1 MGGLARARP
10 FFVSRRSP
18 RSRPRTT
25 PASSSD
31 ASWTAFAVA
40 ILLASTAFAYAT
52 SFAGVFV
59 FDDEPAIVENPHI
72 RTLWPPAAAM
82 SAPVGTTLSGR
93 PAAALT
99 FAANYALAPTEARDA
114 FRLAPSAST
123 VQVERFLQNVW
134 GYHAANL
141 LIHLGAALALFG
153 VVRRTLQMFPPGRGV
168 RERASVLAL
177 SCAVLWAVH
186 PLTTSA
192 VTYIVQRVESL
203 MALCVL
209 LTLYCSIRAWS
220 GSRWWIA
227 AAVSACAAGMASKE
241 SMVAAPLLV
250 VIWDAVFSA
259 VQPWRE
265 LLHRRRLLYA
275 GLASTWILL
284 AVLVAGAHRPDA
296 AGFGF
301 AEWPWWRYLMT
312 QSGVITHYL
321 RLVVWPSPLV
331 FDYDWRPSTLLASL
345 LPSLLIG
352 VLLFLGAVALYR
364 RRPLGFAIAAFFL
377 LLAPTSS
384 VLPVVTEV
392 AAEHRMYLPL
402 ALAIAVLRHRRVY
415 LPAESACVTDSSDW
429 WRRSHRGCLRHG
441 DVRQEPRLSQRRGA
455 VAGHGE
461 QAPGECPRATQLR
474 DDPSRE
480 RAYWRGRTAVARSD
494 SPAFELCRSARGAGS
509 GSLRATA
516 ICRRTRAS
524 EYRADHR
531 ARLCR
536 RASKPW
542 RGLCVTGA
550 DVGRR
555 LRRTSVR
562 WRYAQT
568 T

>member
-25 PASSSD
+25 SASSSD

-40 ILLASTAFAYAT
+40 ILLAATAFAYAT

-72 RTLWPPAAAM
+72 RALWPPAAAM
-82 SAPVGTTLSGR
+82 TAPAGTTLSGR

-99 FAANYALAPTEARDA
+99 FAVNYALATDESRDV
-114 FRLAPSAST
+114 FSLPPSAST
-123 VQVERFLQNVW
+123 VQVERFLHNVW

-141 LIHLGAALALFG
+141 FIHLGAALALFG
-153 VVRRTLQMFPPGRGV
+153 VVRRTLQTFPPGRGV

-192 VTYIVQRVESL
+192 VTYLVQRVESL

-241 SMVAAPLLV
+241 SMVVAPLLV

-265 LLHRRRLLYA
+265 ILHRRRLLYA
-275 GLASTWILL
+275 GLAATWILL

-321 RLVVWPSPLV
+321 RLVMWPSPLV

-352 VLLFLGAVALYR
+352 RAVVRWSRGSLSPAPTGFCHRRILPAARANVERAACRHGSGGGASHVLASGDGYRCTSSSARLPTCRIGACH
-364 RRPLGFAIAAFFL
+364 RPL
-377 LLAPTSS
+377 
-384 VLPVVTEV
+384 
-392 AAEHRMYLPL
+392 
-402 ALAIAVLRHRRVY
+402 
-415 LPAESACVTDSSDW
+415 DW
-429 WRRSHRGCLRHG
+429 W
-441 DVRQEPRLSQRRGA
+441 PLS
-455 VAGHGE
+455 
-461 QAPGECPRATQLR
+461 
-474 DDPSRE
+474 S
-480 RAYWRGRTAVARSD
+480 S
-494 SPAFELCRSARGAGS
+494 
-509 GSLRATA
+509 
-516 ICRRTRAS
+516 
-524 EYRADHR
+524 
-531 ARLCR
+531 
-536 RASKPW
+536 
-542 RGLCVTGA
+542 
-550 DVGRR
+550 R
-555 LRRTSVR
+555 LRLAR
-562 WRYAQT
+562 
-568 T
+568 